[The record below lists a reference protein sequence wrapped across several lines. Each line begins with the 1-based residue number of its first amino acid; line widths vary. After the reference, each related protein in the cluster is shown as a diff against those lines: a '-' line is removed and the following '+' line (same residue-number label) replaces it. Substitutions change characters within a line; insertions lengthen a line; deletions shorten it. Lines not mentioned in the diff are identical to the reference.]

1 MVTKLQGNLLNSSAM
16 NVYFISKILV
26 FNLIPKRGGGVVVGV
41 VVTYPVLEEETLDL
55 SLFSILT

>member
-26 FNLIPKRGGGVVVGV
+26 FNLIPKPGGGGGGGGGG
-41 VVTYPVLEEETLDL
+41 DL
-55 SLFSILT
+55 SCT